1 MYNQFVNIINIT
13 NINNLISQLRNINFR
28 IKQKKNINCLKLAR
42 VIDLLLCEQ
51 TKIKILYASLQV
63 DLKSTITN

>member
-1 MYNQFVNIINIT
+1 LYNQFVNIINIT